1 MIRAVIFDLDN
12 TLIDFM
18 FMKNQAVN
26 AAINGMIETGLKI
39 PFDEAKKK
47 IYDIYDKQG
56 YEYQEVLNQFIKDE
70 YDNIDYKL
78 LAAGI
83 VSYRKAKE
91 KALIAYPRANKTLI
105 DLSKLGLKLGL
116 ITDAPKREAWTR
128 LFSVNFHHIFD
139 KVVTY
144 DDTGY
149 KKPSKLPFELILN
162 FFKIKP
168 EESIMVGDWP
178 EKDIYGAK
186 RVGMKTAFAKY
197 GNPSNEIKNID
208 ADVVLNEI
216 NEIVSYVKTF
226 NQK

>member
-1 MIRAVIFDLDN
+1 M
-12 TLIDFM
+12 
-18 FMKNQAVN
+18 
-26 AAINGMIETGLKI
+26 
-39 PFDEAKKK
+39 
-47 IYDIYDKQG
+47 
-56 YEYQEVLNQFIKDE
+56 
-70 YDNIDYKL
+70 
-78 LAAGI
+78 
-83 VSYRKAKE
+83 
-91 KALIAYPRANKTLI
+91 
-105 DLSKLGLKLGL
+105 

-128 LFSVNFHHIFD
+128 LFSDNFHHIFD
-139 KVVTY
+139 KVVTF

-149 KKPSKLPFELILN
+149 KKPSKQPFELILN